1 MYFIVLG
8 FWVFY
13 YYLMDKFYFRDVGI
27 DEFLLVRENM
37 GLEVEDLG
45 VFVLLDVLFFIRY
58 VV

>member
-1 MYFIVLG
+1 
-8 FWVFY
+8 
-13 YYLMDKFYFRDVGI
+13 MDKLYFRDVGI

-37 GLEVEDLG
+37 VLEVEDLG

>member
-1 MYFIVLG
+1 MFLYFN
-8 FWVFY
+8 
-13 YYLMDKFYFRDVGI
+13 YYLMYKFYFRDVGI

-58 VV
+58 VF